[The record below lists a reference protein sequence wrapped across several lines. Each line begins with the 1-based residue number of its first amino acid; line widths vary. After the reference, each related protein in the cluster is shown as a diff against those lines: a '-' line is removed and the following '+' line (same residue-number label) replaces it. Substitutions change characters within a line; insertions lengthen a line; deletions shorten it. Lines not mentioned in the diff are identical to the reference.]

1 MWMDSANR
9 LSSYFVKAL
18 SMQGLQQS
26 DILLVDD
33 SSEVAE
39 LTRFAILRKKLT
51 DKWTWFNDPETAS
64 DFLFNDEYAARR
76 DLHPFLILLDLN
88 MPRLSGHDLL
98 RMLKGNKSTLH
109 IPVVMFSTSTD
120 REDIR
125 KSYELG
131 ANGYLYKATDAGQMM
146 DTVVDAVSYWTTR
159 NLPVR

>member
-1 MWMDSANR
+1 M
-9 LSSYFVKAL
+9 
-18 SMQGLQQS
+18 QQS

-39 LTRFAILRKKLT
+39 LTKYAILRKKLT
-51 DKWTWFNDPETAS
+51 EKWEWFSDAEDAS
-64 DFLFNDEYAARR
+64 DVLFRHEYTARR
-76 DLHPFLILLDLN
+76 DLHPFLILLDLH

-98 RMLKGNKSTLH
+98 RMLKGNKATSH

-131 ANGYLYKATDAGQMM
+131 ANGYLVKSADARTLM
-146 DTVVDAVSYWTTR
+146 DTVTDAVSYWTAR

>member
-1 MWMDSANR
+1 M
-9 LSSYFVKAL
+9 
-18 SMQGLQQS
+18 QQS

-39 LTRFAILRKKLT
+39 LTKFAILRKKLT
-51 DKWTWFNDPETAS
+51 NTWAWFSDAERAS
-64 DFLFNDEYAARR
+64 DFLFHHEYTARR
-76 DLHPFLILLDLN
+76 DLHPFLILLDLH
-88 MPRLSGHDLL
+88 MPRLGGHDLL
-98 RMLKGNKSTLH
+98 RMLKGNKSTSH

-131 ANGYLYKATDAGQMM
+131 ANGYLVKAVDARVMM
-146 DTVVDAVSYWTTR
+146 ETVVDAVSYWTTR

>member
-1 MWMDSANR
+1 
-9 LSSYFVKAL
+9 
-18 SMQGLQQS
+18 MQGLQQS

-39 LTRFAILRKKLT
+39 LTKFAILRKKLT
-51 DKWTWFNDPETAS
+51 EKWTWFNDPERAS
-64 DFLFNDEYAARR
+64 DFLFHHEYTARR

-98 RMLKGNKSTLH
+98 RMLKGNKATSH

-131 ANGYLYKATDAGQMM
+131 ANGHVTSPWSI
-146 DTVVDAVSYWTTR
+146 V
-159 NLPVR
+159 PVPCGPCETARSSVCGSTSTGKRPSKLSGCASRG

>member
-1 MWMDSANR
+1 M
-9 LSSYFVKAL
+9 
-18 SMQGLQQS
+18 QQS

-39 LTRFAILRKKLT
+39 LTKFAILRKKLT
-51 DKWTWFNDPETAS
+51 EKWAWFGDAEDAA
-64 DFLFNDEYAARR
+64 DVLFHHEYTARR
-76 DLHPFLILLDLN
+76 DLHPFLILLDLH
-88 MPRLSGHDLL
+88 MPRLGGHDLL
-98 RMLKGNKSTLH
+98 RMLKGNKATAH

-131 ANGYLYKATDAGQMM
+131 ANGYLVKSVDAPTLM
-146 DTVVDAVSYWTTR
+146 DTVTDAVSYWTAR

>member
-1 MWMDSANR
+1 M
-9 LSSYFVKAL
+9 

-39 LTRFAILRKKLT
+39 LAKFAILRKKLT
-51 DKWTWFNDPETAS
+51 DKWYWFDDPEHAS
-64 DFLFNDEYAARR
+64 DFLFRQEYTSRR

-98 RMLKGNKSTLH
+98 HMLKSNKDTSH

-131 ANGYLYKATDAGQMM
+131 ANGYLYKASDARQMM

-159 NLPVR
+159 NLHVR